1 MSYFYNKNLNINYII
16 LRLILQKQLVPILI
30 QFKHSVLHT
39 LTYLFTLKIQKTQQ
53 QLGEAWESFFYF
65 SSIST
70 VFIYKKIRYLSNK
83 LDIWKIN

>member
-53 QLGEAWESFFYF
+53 QLGEAWESFF
-65 SSIST
+65 
-70 VFIYKKIRYLSNK
+70 FIFLQFQLFLYIKK
-83 LDIWKIN
+83 